1 MATIFISYKRGTEL
15 DEPLAGELYRRLSA
29 AGHQVFRDQDSLIV
43 GQPWARAIQA
53 HLESCDYLVLL
64 LSAAAAASEMVAEE
78 VRLARRAQA
87 ARGIVDGI
95 LPVRVAFAG
104 ELPYHLGAALSG
116 IQHATW
122 SGQPDTEHLAAAL
135 LDAMAQGGPGA
146 GDDVWRRSPAIPPAG
161 PADAAAGRPA
171 AACNPIAPLEQA
183 GAAMPDSPYYVE
195 RHADTLA
202 ARECRAHAFTL
213 VIRGPRQVGK
223 SSLLG
228 RILGDARRG
237 EQAVVAIDLQRFADA
252 TRADA
257 DTLLREFCAEIEY
270 QLQLPSN
277 VDDFWETHARRD
289 PGTRATRYLER
300 EVLPAL
306 GGRKLVVG
314 LDECDTL
321 LDQPGGRLF
330 FPLLRSW
337 VNQARGKNPPH
348 WAPFNLMMVVG
359 TEPAMLISDLN
370 QSPFN
375 VGTTI
380 EIDDFDQ
387 REVDAL
393 QARYGAPIAAAADRA
408 RFYELLRGH
417 PFLTRLALNQ
427 IAEGRWRYPA
437 EDGNADSESGIF
449 GDHLRTLLARVN
461 FAGLGEAL
469 RRLLA
474 GQPAPDDH
482 RRRLLE
488 GGLIVERQGRIAAR
502 NGLYGR
508 YFGRVLNA

>member
-122 SGQPDTEHLAAAL
+122 SGHPDTEHLAAAL

-380 EIDDFDQ
+380 EIDDFDE

-393 QARYGAPIAAAADRA
+393 QARYGTPIAAAVDRA